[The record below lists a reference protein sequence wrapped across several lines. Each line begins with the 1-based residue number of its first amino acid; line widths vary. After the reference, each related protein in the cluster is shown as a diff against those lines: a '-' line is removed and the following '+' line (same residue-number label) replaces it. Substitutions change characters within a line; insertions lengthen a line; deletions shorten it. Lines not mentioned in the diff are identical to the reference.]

1 MSKSQSAFA
10 YWRDREQP
18 SPNTSR
24 ERAEDLPTP
33 SKPTGQQSPSLKA
46 IRQSK
51 VYASSC
57 PGVKVHTPSP
67 LVHLRPT
74 PPPKPR
80 LPNTCPQSSSV
91 KPPST
96 AAVTPEGLRS
106 KKTSPSKGTLCA
118 CAYGLLQAQ
127 LHGFTLC
134 ANIAIIVPGEKMCH
148 FAKMFPAC
156 YVRSLTVRLLLLVH
170 IINFTFIQ
178 ALSYTCTA
186 G

>member
-24 ERAEDLPTP
+24 ERAEDP
-33 SKPTGQQSPSLKA
+33 SKPTVQQSPSLKA

-57 PGVKVHTPSP
+57 PGVNVHTPSP

-118 CAYGLLQAQ
+118 CAYGLLQA
-127 LHGFTLC
+127 GFTLC
-134 ANIAIIVPGEKMCH
+134 ANIAIIVPGEKMRH

-156 YVRSLTVRLLLLVH
+156 YVRSLTVRLLLL
-170 IINFTFIQ
+170 INFTFIQ

>member
-1 MSKSQSAFA
+1 MSKSYVNIMSKSQSAFA

-24 ERAEDLPTP
+24 ERAEDP
-33 SKPTGQQSPSLKA
+33 SKPTVQQSPSLKA

-57 PGVKVHTPSP
+57 PGVNVHTPSP

-134 ANIAIIVPGEKMCH
+134 ANIAIIVPGEKMPISQKCFQH
-148 FAKMFPAC
+148 AM
-156 YVRSLTVRLLLLVH
+156 YVV
-170 IINFTFIQ
+170 
-178 ALSYTCTA
+178 
-186 G
+186 